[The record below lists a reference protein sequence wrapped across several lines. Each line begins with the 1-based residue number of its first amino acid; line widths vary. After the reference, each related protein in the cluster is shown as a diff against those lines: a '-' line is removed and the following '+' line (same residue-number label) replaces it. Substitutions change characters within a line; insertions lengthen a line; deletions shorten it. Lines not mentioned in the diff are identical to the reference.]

1 MKPATVRL
9 LIVAAFLVLAPVI
22 GRKSKSRFTNL
33 KCESYD
39 RSFSIFKKCK
49 LNVLGRG
56 VVAVDININLLKLP
70 IYNVHINWSIWRRYN
85 TYQPFLHNASCDFC
99 HLLSHPNKI
108 AFESLVLKA
117 IQTRANINHTCPY
130 NHDVIVDN
138 LVFTDA
144 FLQSLPLPQGD
155 YKIQLRF
162 ATDKTWRLMVEV
174 FILRD
179 E

>member
-39 RSFSIFKKCK
+39 PSFSTFKKCK

-70 IYNVHINWSIWRRYN
+70 IYNVHVSVTLLTFCTQIKMFITQTDSYPKASLSGLSTGQRTLKKIGVVRYIPR
-85 TYQPFLHNASCDFC
+85 YFLFYLTENAQ
-99 HLLSHPNKI
+99 
-108 AFESLVLKA
+108 VL
-117 IQTRANINHTCPY
+117 
-130 NHDVIVDN
+130 D
-138 LVFTDA
+138 
-144 FLQSLPLPQGD
+144 S
-155 YKIQLRF
+155 
-162 ATDKTWRLMVEV
+162 
-174 FILRD
+174 
-179 E
+179 